1 MKFAAETSM
10 FITFI
15 TCLGGANS
23 KAVLPPQL
31 SWVWLV
37 LAGFVLVQ
45 LVAFII
51 WFDVTI
57 KGDK

>member
-1 MKFAAETSM
+1 M